1 MAKMKTIYLQHP
13 HQLQKEKQKSTVC
26 ALGYFDGVHLGHQ
39 KVIETAMTIA
49 KQQQLQSAVMTFS
62 PHPAVV
68 LGKVDSIPA
77 ITPLKEKELAIEA
90 LGVDILYVVKFDD
103 SFSKLTPQQFIDE
116 YIIGLSIKHVVAGFD
131 YTYGRFGKGTM
142 ETMAEQSRDQFDI
155 TTIKKVEKDSDKISS
170 TSIRADIQAGQ
181 VESLPQTLGRYYR
194 MAGTVVTGE
203 KRGRTIGFPTANLK
217 VSDEYVLPK
226 EGVYAVRIRYENEWY
241 NGMLNCGYKPTFHEN
256 REELTIEVHIFDF
269 NQDIYGEQIIVEW
282 RKRIRDEKKFTSVEE
297 LTKQLS
303 ADKQRVIQYFQ
314 FAI

>member
-13 HQLQKEKQKSTVC
+13 HQLHKEKQKPTVC

-49 KQQQLQSAVMTFS
+49 KQHKLQSAVMTFS

-77 ITPLKEKELAIEA
+77 ITPLKDKELAIEA

-116 YIIGLSIKHVVAGFD
+116 YVIGLSVKHVVAGFD

-142 ETMAEQSRDQFDI
+142 ETMAEQSRDQFEI
-155 TTIKKVEKDSDKISS
+155 TTIEKVEKDSDKISS
-170 TSIRADIQAGQ
+170 TSIRTDIQAGQ
-181 VESLPQTLGRYYR
+181 VASLPQTLGRFYR
-194 MAGTVVTGE
+194 MKGTVVTGE
-203 KRGRTIGFPTANLK
+203 KRGRTIGFPTANLQ
-217 VSDEYVLPK
+217 VSNEYVLPK

-256 REELTIEVHIFDF
+256 EDELTIEVHIFDF
-269 NQDIYGEQIIVEW
+269 DKDIYGEQMVVEW
-282 RKRIRDEKKFTSVEE
+282 RKRIRDEKKFSSVEE

-303 ADKQRVIQYFQ
+303 ADKQKAIEYFQ